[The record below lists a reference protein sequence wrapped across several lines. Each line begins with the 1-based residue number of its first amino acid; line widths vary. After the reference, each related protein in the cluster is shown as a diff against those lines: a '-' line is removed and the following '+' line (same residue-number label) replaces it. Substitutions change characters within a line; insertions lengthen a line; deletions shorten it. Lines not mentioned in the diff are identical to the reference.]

1 MKKYIIMAVV
11 LALPFLANAQ
21 TASNTLAVSNIS
33 TTSFATDIPKNG
45 IFLNADEFQN
55 GIPEMGFDKKTKDNH
70 IREFDNKVILIE
82 KAEKTKFPKSSIWG
96 FRKNNQDYRTFNNED
111 YAIVY
116 APKGLSVIFYSLH
129 QGNGEGIVK
138 DEFANKYFF
147 SRNSQSALYPL
158 TTANIKEVFS
168 DQIQFVEALSK
179 VKLSDE
185 MPIHEIEAV
194 LSEYVKNK
202 VN

>member
-1 MKKYIIMAVV
+1 MKKNIIMAGL
-11 LALPFLANAQ
+11 LALPFLSSAQ
-21 TASNTLAVSNIS
+21 TTATAF
-33 TTSFATDIPKNG
+33 TTIDTNAEAFSSYIPQNG
-45 IFLNADEFQN
+45 IFLNADEFKN
-55 GIPEMGFDKKTKDNH
+55 GIPEMGFDKKSKDNH

-82 KAEKTKFPKSSIWG
+82 NAEKTKFPKSAIWG

-111 YAIVY
+111 YAVVY
-116 APKGLSVIFYSLH
+116 APKGLSVIFYSLN
-129 QGNGEGIVK
+129 QGNGEGVIK

-147 SRNSQSALYPL
+147 SRNSQSAIYPL

-168 DQIQFVEALSK
+168 DQVQFVDALSK

-185 MPIHEIEAV
+185 MPIHEIDAV
-194 LSEYVKNK
+194 LSAYVKNN